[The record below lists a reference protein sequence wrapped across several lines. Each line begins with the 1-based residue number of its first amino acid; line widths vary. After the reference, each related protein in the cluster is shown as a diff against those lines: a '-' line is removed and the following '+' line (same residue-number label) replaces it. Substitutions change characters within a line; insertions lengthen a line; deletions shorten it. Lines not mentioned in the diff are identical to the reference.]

1 MALFGFKK
9 KEEAKVA
16 DKATGAAPKKE
27 AKAKT
32 KAVAPATSTVS
43 LVGMGIA
50 HVLRNPRITE
60 KGTIASEG
68 SAYLFDVAPNATKPE
83 IVRAI
88 ASTYKVTP
96 RMIRVVTVR
105 AKRKRNART
114 GRVGI
119 KSGGKKAYVYLTK
132 GETITL
138 A

>member
-9 KEEAKVA
+9 KEEVQASQESA
-16 DKATGAAPKKE
+16 SAPVKKE
-27 AKAKT
+27 MKAKAVRKEKIT
-32 KAVAPATSTVS
+32 PTSAVTADV
-43 LVGMGIA
+43 A

-60 KGTIASEG
+60 KGTMIAGE
-68 SAYLFDVAPNATKPE
+68 SAYLFDVAPYATKSE

-88 ASTYKVTP
+88 IAIYKVTP
-96 RMIRVVTVR
+96 RMIRIVTIP

-114 GRVGI
+114 GRIGV
-119 KSGGKKAYVYLTK
+119 KSGGKKAYVYLMK

>member
-9 KEEAKVA
+9 KDET
-16 DKATGAAPKKE
+16 ATPEGAAANTSTKE
-27 AKAKT
+27 SKAKT
-32 KAVAPATSTVS
+32 KAAAPAKSVTSSDGKGV
-43 LVGMGIA
+43 A

-60 KGTIASEG
+60 KGTTAG
-68 SAYLFDVAPNATKPE
+68 DVSAYLFDVAPSATKPE
-83 IVRAI
+83 IARAI
-88 ASTYKVTP
+88 ASVYKVTP
-96 RMIRVVTVR
+96 RMIRIVTIPS
-105 AKRKRNART
+105 KRKRNART